1 MSRIKDLYAEQ
12 EGIEDLM
19 PVEEHEDFLV
29 RLADKIFKTMTVEHT
44 LKHIKE
50 DMQKHATFSG
60 DDGDITCDNLSQ
72 LCETAVDDYVQAELE
87 EQCIDISDYDFALLC
102 GVLAIK
108 LEDTLEEFASDLAKE
123 YIEDIKENQYLREDM
138 YK

>member
-19 PVEEHEDFLV
+19 PVEDSEDFLV
-29 RLADKIFKTMTVEHT
+29 RLADKIFKTMTAEHT

-50 DMQKHATFSG
+50 EMQKRATFSG
-60 DDGDITCDNLSQ
+60 DDGDITCDNLRQ
-72 LCETAVDDYVQAELE
+72 LCETAVDDYVQAEIE
-87 EQCIDISDYDFALLC
+87 EQCINISDYDFALLC

-108 LEDTLEEFASDLAKE
+108 LEDILEEFASDLVKE